1 METISSQYAVEMEQ
15 YEEKIIAN
23 EKEIKRREKNIS
35 DLIEEIEELKAIQN
49 NEAEAQESAMAE
61 LLSKIHHLKSKLAD
75 SEAKDE
81 GNTAIFV
88 TLEEKLAALE
98 GQNTELIHQNGVLS
112 DQLVRKEKQC
122 MMKTEQNEDLTHELE
137 SIKKTK
143 GGLFAELLA
152 IK

>member
-1 METISSQYAVEMEQ
+1 MEE

-35 DLIEEIEELKAIQN
+35 DLIEEIEELKAVQN
-49 NEAEAQESAMAE
+49 NESDAQESAMAE

-88 TLEEKLAALE
+88 TLEEKLASLE
-98 GQNTELIHQNGVLS
+98 G
-112 DQLVRKEKQC
+112 
-122 MMKTEQNEDLTHELE
+122 
-137 SIKKTK
+137 
-143 GGLFAELLA
+143 
-152 IK
+152 